1 MRCLASLAL
10 AGALIVPATTQAQAR
25 DPTPPLPT
33 VTLPAELNRVLRDY
47 ESSWQ
52 NKDVPQLTG
61 LFTDDGFVLSNT
73 RAPVRGRPEIAK
85 VYQSAGGGL
94 WLRAL
99 GYSVGDSVGYI
110 VGAYGYGAAPPV
122 PDVGKFVLALRRGP
136 GGQWLIAADI
146 DNTNQR

>member
-1 MRCLASLAL
+1 
-10 AGALIVPATTQAQAR
+10 
-25 DPTPPLPT
+25 
-33 VTLPAELNRVLRDY
+33 VLRDY
-47 ESSWQ
+47 ERAWQ

-73 RAPVRGRPEIAK
+73 RAPVRGRPDIAQ

-110 VGAYGYGAAPPV
+110 VGAYGYGATPAV

-136 GGQWLIAADI
+136 GGHWLIAADI